1 MLNFAYSLISVFL
14 VSAVSLIGAVAL
26 VISEN
31 KLKRFIHYFISFA
44 VGALLGEVFLH
55 LLPEMAEVGFTR
67 LQGIY
72 ILLGVL
78 LFLILEKI
86 ILWHHSHTEHEES
99 VHAVVW
105 LTLIGDTVHNV
116 LDGMLI
122 AATYI
127 VSIPLG
133 VATTIAVLFHEI
145 PHELGD
151 FMVLI
156 HGGLKATRALFFNFI
171 SACASIIGMLLVY
184 LFSKEFTHTPQV
196 LLGVGVASFLYI
208 AMADLIPELNQE
220 RQLTR
225 SILQF
230 VYLILGIITMAGLLL
245 LER

>member
-1 MLNFAYSLISVFL
+1 MSNFLYALISVVL
-14 VSAVSLIGAVAL
+14 VSAVSLIGAAAL

-55 LLPEMAEVGFTR
+55 LLPEMSEFGFSR

-72 ILLGVL
+72 ILFGVL
-78 LFLILEKI
+78 LFLVLEKL
-86 ILWHHSHTEHEES
+86 ILWHHSHTDHEES

-105 LTLIGDTVHNV
+105 LTLIGDGVHNV

-133 VATTIAVLFHEI
+133 IATTIAVLFHEI

-156 HGGLKATRALFFNFI
+156 HGGLKSTKALWFNFL
-171 SACASIIGMLLVY
+171 SALTSVIGMLFVY
-184 LFSKEFTHTPQV
+184 LFAREFTHTPQV

-220 RQLTR
+220 KKLSR

-230 VYLILGIITMAGLLL
+230 IYLIIGIVTMAGLLL
-245 LER
+245 LEK

>member
-1 MLNFAYSLISVFL
+1 MVNFLPSLISVLL
-14 VSAVSLIGAVAL
+14 VSAVSLIGAIAL

-55 LLPEMAEVGFTR
+55 LLPEMSEYGFTR

-72 ILLGVL
+72 ILFGVL
-78 LFLILEKI
+78 LFLILEKL
-86 ILWHHSHTEHEES
+86 ILWHHSHTDHEES

-105 LTLIGDTVHNV
+105 LTLIGDGVHNV

-127 VSIPLG
+127 VSMPLG
-133 VATTIAVLFHEI
+133 IATTIAVLFHEI

-156 HGGLKATRALFFNFI
+156 HGGLKAK
-171 SACASIIGMLLVY
+171 SPMV
-184 LFSKEFTHTPQV
+184 
-196 LLGVGVASFLYI
+196 
-208 AMADLIPELNQE
+208 
-220 RQLTR
+220 
-225 SILQF
+225 
-230 VYLILGIITMAGLLL
+230 
-245 LER
+245 